1 VELLLDHPGAIVLAV
16 LASIPIGI
24 SLWALLDAARRPQWA
39 WALAERSQVGWMA
52 AVLFGMFFLVP
63 GLAVSLW
70 YLSKVRPAIADA
82 EEGRF

>member
-1 VELLLDHPGAIVLAV
+1 MELIHHPGAIALA
-16 LASIPIGI
+16 LGASIPIGV

-39 WALAERSQVGWMA
+39 WALAGRSQVSWMA

-63 GLAVSLW
+63 GLGVSLW
-70 YLSKVRPAIADA
+70 YLAKVRPVVAAA

>member
-1 VELLLDHPGAIVLAV
+1 VELVHHPGAIALAV

-39 WALAERSQVGWMA
+39 WALAGRSQVAWIA
-52 AVLFGMFFLVP
+52 AVLFGMFFLIP
-63 GLAVSLW
+63 GLGVSLW
-70 YLSKVRPAIADA
+70 YLGKIRPLVAAA